1 VTPELEDLIARARAA
16 DGSPPFSDGA
26 LVQLANGEREL
37 VWESDASGRH
47 VAAALD
53 SPTAAE
59 FVVDPDAR
67 RHGHGARM
75 LDMLTHPSRGG
86 AGGTKLFWAHGD
98 HPASRALARH
108 HKLEAVRTLLHLR
121 APVSSGL
128 PKRRTFSPK
137 SSVSGQ
143 SEPETAQISVISE
156 GPISE
161 GVAAFGPADA
171 DAWVELN
178 ARIFAAHPEQG
189 AITRADLD
197 TTMAEP
203 WFDAGDF
210 LLLKRDGALI
220 GYAWLKIERDSGE
233 FYVVGVD
240 PGNQGEGLGRQLM
253 TAGFARLNARGI
265 HSAHLYVEAD
275 NAPALRLY
283 REFGFV
289 DSRVDVQYH
298 YTR

>member
-1 VTPELEDLIARARAA
+1 MIPELEDLIARARAA

-47 VAAALD
+47 VAVALD

-67 RHGHGARM
+67 RLGHGARM

-108 HKLEAVRTLLHLR
+108 HKLEPVRTLLHLH
-121 APVSSGL
+121 APVPLDL
-128 PKRRTFSPK
+128 PKRRSFEPEPI
-137 SSVSGQ
+137 VLGQ
-143 SEPETAQISVISE
+143 SGPESAQISVISE
-156 GPISE
+156 GV
-161 GVAAFGPADA
+161 VAFDPADA

-178 ARIFAAHPEQG
+178 ARIFAGHPEQG
-189 AITRADLD
+189 GVTRADLD
-197 TTMAEP
+197 TTMAQP
-203 WFDAGDF
+203 WFDARDF
-210 LLLKRDGALI
+210 LLLKHDGALI
-220 GYAWLKIERDSGE
+220 GYVWLKIEGDAQDGPSGE
-233 FYVVGVD
+233 FYVVGVG
-240 PGNQGEGLGRQLM
+240 PGHQGEGLGRQLM
-253 TAGFARLNARGI
+253 NAGFARLAERGI

-283 REFGFV
+283 RQFGFV
-289 DSRVDVQYH
+289 DSGVDVQYH

>member
-1 VTPELEDLIARARAA
+1 VTPELEDLIARALAA
-16 DGSPPFSDGA
+16 DGSPPFSDGS
-26 LVQLANGEREL
+26 LVQLENGEREL
-37 VWESDASGRH
+37 VWEVDEAGRK

-53 SPTAAE
+53 SRTAAE

-67 RHGHGARM
+67 RLGHGARM

-108 HKLEAVRTLLHLR
+108 HKLEPVRTLLHLR
-121 APVSSGL
+121 APVPPDL
-128 PKRRTFSPK
+128 PKRRTFEPK
-137 SSVSGQ
+137 PSVSGGF
-143 SEPETAQISVISE
+143 EPDSAQISVISE
-156 GPISE
+156 GP
-161 GVAAFGPADA
+161 VAFDPADA

-178 ARIFAAHPEQG
+178 ARIFAAHPDQG
-189 AITRADLD
+189 GITRADLD
-197 TTMAEP
+197 TTMAQP

-210 LLLKRDGALI
+210 LLLKRDDVLT
-220 GYAWLKIERDSGE
+220 GYVWLKIEGDASGQRNGE

-240 PGNQGEGLGRQLM
+240 PGRQGEGLGRLLM
-253 TAGFARLNARGI
+253 NAGFARLAERGI

-289 DSRVDVQYH
+289 DSSIDVQYH
-298 YTR
+298 YTH

>member
-1 VTPELEDLIARARAA
+1 MTPELEDLIARARAA

-67 RHGHGARM
+67 RLGHGARM

-108 HKLEAVRTLLHLR
+108 HKLEPVRTLLHLS
-121 APVSSGL
+121 APVPSDL
-128 PKRRTFSPK
+128 PKRR
-137 SSVSGQ
+137 SSGSDSAESAGREAGASG
-143 SEPETAQISVISE
+143 ISVISE
-156 GPISE
+156 G
-161 GVAAFGPADA
+161 VVAFGPADA

-178 ARIFAAHPEQG
+178 ARIFADHPEQG
-189 AITRADLD
+189 AITLADLD
-197 TTMAEP
+197 ATMAQP

-210 LLLKRDGALI
+210 LLLKRDGVLI
-220 GYAWLKIERDSGE
+220 GYAWLKIEGDASEQRGGE

-240 PGNQGEGLGRQLM
+240 TGHQGEGLGRLLM
-253 TAGFARLNARGI
+253 NAGFARLAERGI

-289 DSRVDVQYH
+289 DSSVDVQYH